1 MASSAGSY
9 IEMRQRRYNFFPQS
23 FQWQGRTF
31 HVQQVERSWSK
42 MGGWFSRRR
51 ARRLCSRVRTI
62 ALPAALPAGLS
73 AAGAQAI
80 LQQTASRICQDLLA
94 NTWHVERV
102 LA

>member
-42 MGGWFSRRR
+42 MGGWFSRRS
-51 ARRLCSRVRTI
+51 ARRLCFRIRTI
-62 ALPAALPAGLS
+62 AMPAALPAAMTAVGH
-73 AAGAQAI
+73 
-80 LQQTASRICQDLLA
+80 QTPQSRRLDIYQDLLA